1 MFWISSWG
9 KWIYKILLVTYEE
22 EEKKDNWLMTMIVP
36 LCGKESILSYVETM
50 AVIAYTHGIPS
61 KIL

>member
-1 MFWISSWG
+1 MNGMLPI
-9 KWIYKILLVTYEE
+9 TYEAE
-22 EEKKDNWLMTMIVP
+22 AKKDSLLMNVIVP